1 MIDDDTSPKDI
12 TRVHLSLFAFFF
24 FFFFQAEDGIR
35 DDLVTGVQT
44 CALPISP
51 HSAWTRV
58 FLLFWASR
66 LDASTQQSTRGQT
79 TPRHPCDARS
89 YPGCSAP
96 LPKRAWRYPVPSPS
110 GKRSCRS

>member
-1 MIDDDTSPKDI
+1 MPA
-12 TRVHLSLFAFFF
+12 R
-24 FFFFQAEDGIR
+24 
-35 DDLVTGVQT
+35 LVTSVREPGRLWLQELQILKPQK
-44 CALPISP
+44 LPSYLTSP
-51 HSAWTRV
+51 HSAWTHV
-58 FLLFWASR
+58 FPLFWASR

-110 GKRSCRS
+110 GKRSEERRVGKE